1 MKRYRQYTQ
10 VYCDCT
16 IQEHAEGEWVKWQ
29 DLLQFKTELLEIIAD
44 KKVTTE
50 MKLKYLELHIRMCA
64 E

>member
-1 MKRYRQYTQ
+1 MKRYDVYTE
-10 VYCDCT
+10 Y
-16 IQEHAEGEWVKWQ
+16 IAEMVGSPTGEWVKWE

-50 MKLKYLELHIRMCA
+50 MKLKYLELHIRMCG